1 MSNIFKIR
9 TEGRRY
15 NVAEDTVNVTNIIV
29 GFTFYRYSPQ
39 IIDVDIESYCP

>member
-29 GFTFYRYSPQ
+29 GLHS
-39 IIDVDIESYCP
+39 IDTAPK